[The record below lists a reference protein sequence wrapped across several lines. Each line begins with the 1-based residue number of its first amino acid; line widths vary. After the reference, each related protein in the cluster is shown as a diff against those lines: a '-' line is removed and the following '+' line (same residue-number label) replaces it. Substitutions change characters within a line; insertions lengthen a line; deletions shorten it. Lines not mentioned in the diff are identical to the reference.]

1 MYKEYNNIPKR
12 KDNTKKLPINEF
24 AVEKLQRSNLM
35 FESKFNNSYIIVKGL
50 RGNIDFYPGT
60 GAFSCKST
68 GTRGRGIES
77 LIKYAKSG
85 NPSF

>member
-1 MYKEYNNIPKR
+1 MYKDY
-12 KDNTKKLPINEF
+12 KDNFKRRDSSKKLSINDF
-24 AVEKLQRSNLM
+24 AVEKLQWSNLT

-68 GTRGRGIES
+68 RARGKGIES

-85 NPSF
+85 IISF

>member
-1 MYKEYNNIPKR
+1 MYREYNNIPKR
-12 KDNTKKLPINEF
+12 KDNSKKLPINEF
-24 AVEKLQRSNLM
+24 AVEKLQRSNLT

-50 RGNIDFYPGT
+50 RGDVEFYPGT